1 MWRLERVLPA
11 EPYRTLSDYLSAGG
25 GAALEAA
32 RKVTPGVL
40 IDEIDASGLRGRG
53 GAGFPTGQKWRTVAG
68 YASPVVSST
77 VVVNAA
83 EGEPGTFKDRAILRA
98 NPYAVLEGALIAA
111 RAVGAASVIVA
122 TKARFTTE
130 IARLRA
136 AVDEIAQAGWCDEVK
151 VTIVEGP
158 SEYLYGEE
166 TALLEVLDGRPP
178 FPRIAPPYRRGVD
191 EVVATDEDVDSG
203 SGLSADVEM
212 AGPDHETLAPPTLA
226 NNVETLANVPG
237 IIAKG
242 AAWFRSVGTAE
253 SPGTIVATITGA
265 VQHDAVAEVALGSPL
280 RGVIDELCGGA
291 RPDHSIIAVVGAAS
305 NAVLTADRLDTPLT
319 YEAMAAAGSGLGS
332 ASFLVLDDESDPVA
346 VAAGISR
353 FLAIESCGQCTP
365 CKQDGLW
372 IADGLTRLCRGDA
385 DRTDLDGVRDRLA
398 TVADG
403 ARCNLGRQQ
412 EGVIGSLL
420 SAFPAAFDAH
430 LTEAAS
436 AAPSVEPWLVTELL
450 DLTDQ
455 GALADDTFL
464 DKQPDWTYGGEDSGR
479 TPVERFTDHRADLPT
494 ETI

>member
-1 MWRLERVLPA
+1 MLRLERVLPA

-122 TKARFTTE
+122 TKARFSTE

-136 AVDEIAQAGWCDEVK
+136 AVDEIAEAGWCDEVK

-191 EVVATDEDVDSG
+191 EVVATDEDVESG

-226 NNVETLANVPG
+226 NNVETFANVPG

-265 VQHDAVAEVALGSPL
+265 VQRDAVGEVA
-280 RGVIDELCGGA
+280 A
-291 RPDHSIIAVVGAAS
+291 R
-305 NAVLTADRLDTPLT
+305 
-319 YEAMAAAGSGLGS
+319 E
-332 ASFLVLDDESDPVA
+332 
-346 VAAGISR
+346 
-353 FLAIESCGQCTP
+353 
-365 CKQDGLW
+365 
-372 IADGLTRLCRGDA
+372 
-385 DRTDLDGVRDRLA
+385 
-398 TVADG
+398 
-403 ARCNLGRQQ
+403 
-412 EGVIGSLL
+412 
-420 SAFPAAFDAH
+420 PAARRHRRA
-430 LTEAAS
+430 LRRS
-436 AAPSVEPWLVTELL
+436 AAPTTRSWRSSARRRMPCSPPT
-450 DLTDQ
+450 
-455 GALADDTFL
+455 G
-464 DKQPDWTYGGEDSGR
+464 S
-479 TPVERFTDHRADLPT
+479 TPR
-494 ETI
+494 